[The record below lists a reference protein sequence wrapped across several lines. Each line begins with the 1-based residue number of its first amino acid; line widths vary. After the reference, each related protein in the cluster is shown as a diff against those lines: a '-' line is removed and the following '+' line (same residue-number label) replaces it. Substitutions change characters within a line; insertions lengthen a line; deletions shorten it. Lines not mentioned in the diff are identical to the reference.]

1 MEIADARHFRLVQNW
16 SLHKPV
22 STVSVLRTIQL
33 MKVNVSFYFF
43 SFLRF
48 ILRIALWL
56 CNAKPKFCQDCKIS
70 FTA

>member
-43 SFLRF
+43 SFF
-48 ILRIALWL
+48 A
-56 CNAKPKFCQDCKIS
+56 FY
-70 FTA
+70 TANCPMIM